1 MLGDRIYA
9 DIGYTGKDYTN
20 LSHYIESYEIEDK
33 EYFLSLLAWLD
44 ARAIKKA
51 SEEMKRQHE
60 KLKRQSN
67 SGKRNSTYP
76 QSR

>member
-9 DIGYTGKDYTN
+9 DIGYTEKDYTN

-44 ARAIKKA
+44 ARAIKRLQK
-51 SEEMKRQHE
+51 K
-60 KLKRQSN
+60 
-67 SGKRNSTYP
+67 
-76 QSR
+76 